1 MNNNNKKK
9 SIRKKQFVPLETHLL
24 DALFPQDLLI
34 ASCGIEVF
42 SLATSISY
50 TGW

>member
-1 MNNNNKKK
+1 MYKE
-9 SIRKKQFVPLETHLL
+9 KQFVPLETHLL

-50 TGW
+50 IGW